1 MTDGFQHVL
10 ENCFAPEYMEVALE
24 HVREWFKAP
33 NCREDV
39 LKFIEETA
47 HLTGRAIVVLTK
59 ERISLLTN
67 SEGGLLEFA

>member
-1 MTDGFQHVL
+1 MADGFQHVL
-10 ENCFAPEYMEVALE
+10 ENGFAPEYMEVALE

-33 NCREDV
+33 NCREDI
-39 LKFIEETA
+39 LKFVEDTEQ
-47 HLTGRAIVVLTK
+47 LSGRAIVALTR